1 MSRIPTPTGEN
12 VRLLVVATLAGI
24 AALITMANAA
34 GAPAELVESPPMSS
48 LSVLPSADGAPS
60 DGSTGPLPPAPTEPP
75 SVVVDETNATASAGV
90 AATTED
96 GQETTTTVVPGG
108 IGVVTVV
115 GDAGSAS
122 LGDAPMT
129 SGSVAAACSPI
140 DAPSVV
146 ADEPD
151 DGSFYRDSF
160 ATADAWDGLSG
171 SWSVV
176 DGVYQQLDASGYDL
190 ITQLRVD
197 PPEQYRVSVVLEA
210 LGEGL
215 GGGVVLAQPRP
226 SERSGS
232 TVVDFTDG
240 GTFIRWGRY
249 DSTTGQYEYVGGV
262 SMGESFDPEV
272 AHELTVD
279 VRKERTMVMVDG
291 VEAGT
296 FEPLGFGRIGL
307 VTSRSAVAFD
317 DVKIVEVGS

>member
-1 MSRIPTPTGEN
+1 MSRIPTPTGQN
-12 VRLLVVATLAGI
+12 VRLIVVAALAGI
-24 AALITMANAA
+24 AAMTTITNAA
-34 GAPAELVESPPMSS
+34 DAPADLVESPPTSS
-48 LSVLPSADGAPS
+48 LSVLPSLDPAPS
-60 DGSTGPLPPAPTEPP
+60 TSSIAPVPTVPSEPP
-75 SVVVDETNATASAGV
+75 STERPQQ
-90 AATTED
+90 ATTTAAHD
-96 GQETTTTVVPGG
+96 R
-108 IGVVTVV
+108 IGVVEVV

-122 LGDAPMT
+122 FGDAPMT
-129 SGSVAAACSPI
+129 SGSVVTACSPI
-140 DAPSVV
+140 DAPSAV
-146 ADEPD
+146 ADEAD
-151 DGSFYRDSF
+151 DGPFYRDSF
-160 ATADAWDGLSG
+160 ATAAAWDGLSG
-171 SWSVV
+171 SWSIA
-176 DGVYQQLDASGYDL
+176 DGAYQQVDASGYDL

-197 PPEQYRVSVVLEA
+197 PPEQYRVSVLLEA

-240 GTFIRWGRY
+240 GAFLRWGRY

-262 SMGESFDPEV
+262 SMGESFDPG
-272 AHELTVD
+272 APHELTVD